1 MKISYPVFKSLV
13 ALSLG
18 TLGVCMSEFSI
29 MGILPEVAH
38 SLSVSIP
45 DAGHFISAY
54 ALGVCV
60 GAPLTV
66 LVARSRPL
74 RSILLALML
83 VFIAGNTLTAL
94 APNASMMLAA
104 RFIAGMPHGAYFGV
118 ASIVADKLAG
128 RAFSVLAVSIVVSG
142 ATIANLVGVPGAT
155 LVTQILSWRVAYG
168 IVAGVGLLVII
179 GVRAWVPQLPGLKDT
194 GFRGQFRFLKF
205 PAPWLI
211 FLAIVLGNGGMFC
224 WYSYISPFMGKVAG
238 LTPST

>member
-66 LVARSRPL
+66 LMARSRPL

-155 LVTQILSWRVAYG
+155 LVTQILSWRRG
-168 IVAGVGLLVII
+168 PSGHHRRAGLGPPIAGAQGHGLPGAIPFFEIPGSLAHLSGYCAGERRHVLLV
-179 GVRAWVPQLPGLKDT
+179 QLHFSLH
-194 GFRGQFRFLKF
+194 GQGG
-205 PAPWLI
+205 
-211 FLAIVLGNGGMFC
+211 GN
-224 WYSYISPFMGKVAG
+224 
-238 LTPST
+238 

>member
-142 ATIANLVGVPGAT
+142 RDHRKPLWAC
-155 LVTQILSWRVAYG
+155 
-168 IVAGVGLLVII
+168 
-179 GVRAWVPQLPGLKDT
+179 
-194 GFRGQFRFLKF
+194 
-205 PAPWLI
+205 PARPW
-211 FLAIVLGNGGMFC
+211 
-224 WYSYISPFMGKVAG
+224 
-238 LTPST
+238 